1 MMNGQ
6 TNVIYP
12 YNRTL
17 FNYKKKWSTDT
28 WCNMDEP
35 WKHYVKGKEPDTKRS
50 HVVGF
55 QRENG
60 CVCVCARA
68 RAFACACVCQRE
80 REETTNWGD
89 ENILELRNGDGCTI
103 IFCDY
108 KTTELNT

>member
-1 MMNGQ
+1 MNLENIMLRERSQ
-6 TNVIYP
+6 TQ
-12 YNRTL
+12 
-17 FNYKKKWSTDT
+17 
-28 WCNMDEP
+28 
-35 WKHYVKGKEPDTKRS
+35 KG
-50 HVVGF
+50 HVLWDSKGRMAVCV
-55 QRENG
+55 